1 MRLLPK
7 IVLAV
12 VLPVMAGA
20 GAVLYV
26 FAGSWQQTLEREL
39 VESARRE
46 LVARVDTV
54 PAGLQAGRDTLRLLA
69 RAPVVATGNVPEIRR
84 ALREWAI
91 GSRCAIAPI
100 TRNWRPARKCSR
112 NP

>member
-54 PAGLQAGRDTLRLLA
+54 PAGLQAG
-69 RAPVVATGNVPEIRR
+69 AT
-84 ALREWAI
+84 
-91 GSRCAIAPI
+91 RCACW
-100 TRNWRPARKCSR
+100 RVRRCSRPAMCRPFAACCASGAA
-112 NP
+112 